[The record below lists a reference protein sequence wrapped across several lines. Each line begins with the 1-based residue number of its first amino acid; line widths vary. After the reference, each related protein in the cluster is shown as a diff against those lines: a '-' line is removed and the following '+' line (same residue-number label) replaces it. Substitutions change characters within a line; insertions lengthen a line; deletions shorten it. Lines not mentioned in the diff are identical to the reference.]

1 MTLHPH
7 LYQPLKHTGRLY
19 GVTRT
24 STLRPYHC
32 TSKAQSRSMALE
44 VSQEINYASHS
55 VSEATSAGAAKPNIT
70 TSRTTI
76 QNSSQST
83 PPPQQQQPQRSGSV
97 VIHDSP
103 LFSRRS
109 AGRRSPFGS
118 NSSESPK
125 YRIIQDQ
132 GETYRLSGNE
142 FDPFVRYPTDKS
154 TQRLAGHPD
163 HIAKARQHQRHA
175 PFNFWAVNSLPLET
189 QSRQKLWR
197 NGTTKVDPSVDPHI
211 TLDEAIGVTDDS
223 KTSELFAETAN
234 AKRTSR
240 PTSWLFEHELD
251 TVQSGMIQ
259 ELIQKIDSQPSAITH
274 QELTTDLQMLGRAT
288 LLRLGL
294 TLAFVDS
301 PANQQD
307 LIGTGLDTLVLN
319 LPQSNDYCWVHKLVE
334 ILDKDNMLQLLDITS
349 IGRLHTYIVKKKSSS
364 DPGITRS
371 HIRSLAEA
379 LEKVRGVRQAKRLG
393 HEEWRIHTRR
403 FRLQLAIARETGN
416 MPSEDEYLRFMKT
429 CQRANQIQEVEL
441 TFHHYMDFHSLGN
454 QQQQSW
460 SNPQSQRQGHA
471 QPPGEDQPSE
481 RIYREYIKCLVR
493 DGRME
498 HAQEVLHSMKRKG
511 VKPCIITFGVMLEGY
526 GRQLDLR
533 KMRMILKS
541 MHAAGHSPTLLI
553 YTSMISNYI
562 RAGEIE
568 RAEEVYRQ
576 LRGRTDIKMDSRSK
590 NVIENLMRL
599 SDKDILKGESSESL
613 ASPTP
618 DDTELDSVPS
628 RGSGDVIESLM
639 SESGEDVSTHN
650 DTELDSVSGQECND
664 VTDNIPSPSQPDP
677 KPRRLDSVIRY
688 NHRLKKYAD
697 MLKTNRFVKTYNGL
711 LGDGSKAHKNILD
724 DGLKVY
730 QDLLDDGLSPNT
742 TTLNILIDTLSN
754 AGQLEDGL
762 EVLRSMNLMKDAQ
775 PDIVTYGTLIN
786 GAVNDGKVDL
796 GWELYSE
803 MRARSIVPNL
813 HVYVSLMELAG
824 MEPTNERGRA
834 IVKQYSIR
842 GDKRVR
848 FPVKANVEEQVGLNF
863 AGELYNQL
871 CQQGLKPN
879 HHVFCTLLDLTARGG
894 YMDLA
899 QHVYQEMLHKN
910 VEPNTAIM
918 TSLIKG
924 FAVRRDFESGW
935 KAWRHMVENN
945 IPRNVITYHHLIR
958 LCERSLPNPIKMTEL
973 LEANEQGSHDM
984 RKYSKKAGRTGKR
997 YELTA
1002 EEEEELKLLSDKER
1016 RQELRE
1022 KAETGEFK
1030 NMYRIPLEVMNEI
1043 RAQMRVD
1050 RVDWKRLIGYRKKTE
1065 DRKVWSPIVSKT
1077 SPVISV
1083 SAMMEMEAAAA
1094 ADKIDDEAFDDL
1106 SLQDERFDGLRLA
1119 DTTKTSAATNP
1130 LIREIYRGGGDM
1142 YIPKRKPGLNRKRML
1157 KWDGESQRPVL
1168 VKVIY
1173 DKTESRRSDDN
1184 RDDVSDTV
1192 GDSESTVNRLP
1203 NGDHNGLRA
1212 SSIE

>member
-19 GVTRT
+19 GVART

-32 TSKAQSRSMALE
+32 SGKAQSRSMALE
-44 VSQEINYASHS
+44 ISQEINYASHS
-55 VSEATSAGAAKPNIT
+55 VPEATSAGAAKPNIT
-70 TSRTTI
+70 TSRTTT
-76 QNSSQST
+76 QNSSQSA
-83 PPPQQQQPQRSGSV
+83 PPQQQQPQRSGSV

-109 AGRRSPFGS
+109 AGRRSPFGN
-118 NSSESPK
+118 NSSEPPK
-125 YRIIQDQ
+125 YRIVQDQ
-132 GETYRLSGNE
+132 GETYRLSDYE

-189 QSRQKLWR
+189 QSRRKLWR
-197 NGTTKVDPSVDPHI
+197 NGTTKIDPSVDPHI

-223 KTSELFAETAN
+223 KTSGLFAETAN
-234 AKRTSR
+234 AKKTSL
-240 PTSWLFEHELD
+240 PTSWLFEHEPD
-251 TVQSGMIQ
+251 TVQSGVIR
-259 ELIQKIDSQPSAITH
+259 ELIQKIDSQSSTITH
-274 QELTTDLQMLGRAT
+274 QELMTDLQRLGRVT

-294 TLAFVDS
+294 PLTFVDS

-319 LPQSNDYCWVHKLVE
+319 LPQSNDYCWVHKLVG
-334 ILDKDNMLQLLDITS
+334 ILEKDNMLQLLDIAS
-349 IGRLHTYIVKKKSSS
+349 IGRLNVYILKTKSSS

-379 LEKVRGVRQAKRLG
+379 LEKVRGVRQAKRLS
-393 HEEWRIHTRR
+393 HEEWRVHTRR

-416 MPSEDEYLRFMKT
+416 MPSEDEYLRFMKA
-429 CQRANQIQEVEL
+429 CQRANQIQEIEL
-441 TFHHYMDFHSLGN
+441 TFHHYMDFHPLVD
-454 QQQQSW
+454 QQRQ
-460 SNPQSQRQGHA
+460 PRSQRQGHA
-471 QPPGEDQPSE
+471 QSPGEDQPNE
-481 RIYREYIKCLVR
+481 RIYREYIKCLVK

-498 HAQEVLHSMKRKG
+498 HAQEVLYSMKRKG
-511 VKPCIITFGVMLEGY
+511 VKPCIVTFGVMLEGY

-533 KMRMILKS
+533 KMKTTLKS
-541 MHAAGHSPTLLI
+541 MHAAGHSPTLSI
-553 YTSMISNYI
+553 YTSMISSYI

-599 SDKDILKGESSESL
+599 SGKDIFEGESSESL
-613 ASPTP
+613 ASPTA
-618 DDTELDSVPS
+618 DGTGLDSVPS
-628 RGSGDVIESLM
+628 QGNGNTIENLTSD
-639 SESGEDVSTHN
+639 SGEDVSTCN
-650 DTELDSVSGQECND
+650 DTELDSVSGQECNNVD
-664 VTDNIPSPSQPDP
+664 SIPSPSQPDS
-677 KPRRLDSVIRY
+677 KSTRLDSVIRY

-697 MLKTNRFVKTYNGL
+697 MLKTGRFVKTYNDL
-711 LGDGSKAHKNILD
+711 LGDS
-724 DGLKVY
+724 LKVY
-730 QDLLDDGLSPNT
+730 NDLLDDSLSPNT
-742 TTLNILIDTLSN
+742 TTLNILIDTLLN

-762 EVLRSMNLMKDAQ
+762 EVLQSMDLKKDAQ

-786 GAVNDGKVDL
+786 GAVNEGKVDL

-848 FPVKANVEEQVGLNF
+848 FPVKASVEEQIGLNF

-879 HHVFCTLLDLTARGG
+879 RHVFCTLLDLTARGG

-935 KAWRHMVENN
+935 RAWRHMVENN
-945 IPRNVITYHHLIR
+945 IPRNVITYHHLVR

-973 LEANEQGSHDM
+973 LEANEQDSHDM
-984 RKYSKKAGRTGKR
+984 RKYSKKTGRTGKR

-1050 RVDWKRLIGYRKKTE
+1050 RVDWKRLIGYRKKAK
-1065 DRKVWSPIVSKT
+1065 DRKVWNPIVSKT

-1094 ADKIDDEAFDDL
+1094 ADKIDDEAFDDPAP
-1106 SLQDERFDGLRLA
+1106 QDEVFDGLRLA

-1168 VKVIY
+1168 VKVT
-1173 DKTESRRSDDN
+1173 DNKTESRRSDDN
-1184 RDDVSDTV
+1184 GDDVSDTV
-1192 GDSESTVNRLP
+1192 GDNESTFSRMP